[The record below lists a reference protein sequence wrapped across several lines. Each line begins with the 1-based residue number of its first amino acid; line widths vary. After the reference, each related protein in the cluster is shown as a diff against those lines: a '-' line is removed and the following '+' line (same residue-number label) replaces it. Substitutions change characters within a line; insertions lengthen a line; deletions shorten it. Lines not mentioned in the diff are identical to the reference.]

1 MLLIIPAERELNWKR
16 PPWITLA
23 LIAVNLLVFL
33 TYQSDDRRIFA
44 GAVNDYLHSDLPRLE
59 LPIYPD
65 YLQREANLHGD
76 ARSAAELA
84 RVRRAIAGHHRVWLA
99 AHILEDR
106 GFYRYLKNSGSLYW
120 SAEVFAQWRKQREAI
135 EQGDLDRISSRAM
148 GLIPAQ
154 IRLPNLI
161 SYQFL
166 HGGWEHIIG
175 NMIFLFLLG
184 FALEAALG
192 PLRYLLAYLL
202 CGVISGLVFSVF
214 EWGSTQ
220 PLIGASG
227 AISGLMGM
235 YVAIFRLQ
243 KIRFFYWIGF
253 FFSYFRAPA
262 LVILPVWIAKEVLDY
277 VAGGGTSH
285 VAYMAHAGGLAAG
298 AGLIYLFRGNWMSVK
313 ETFFE
318 PAEEDQEAAFR
329 RAYALA
335 LADVGRLEFRQA
347 ALKFEALRRKY
358 PRRLVLREHLY
369 QLARLRPHSAVFREQ
384 ARGLM
389 NETLKRGQV
398 ARALAVWQEFGREG
412 GAEHPLE
419 ATDHAGILFACLRQ
433 GDLAQA
439 EKVFQSLRR
448 TDDLLLIE
456 EACRLLVQELEK
468 RQMTAKARQYRQL
481 MEKLGDRLPPGQP
494 AP

>member
-33 TYQSDDRRIFA
+33 TYQADDRQKFA
-44 GAVNDYLHSDLPRLE
+44 RALSDYLHSDLPGLE
-59 LPIYPD
+59 VPIYPG
-65 YLQREANLHGD
+65 YLQREINLHGER
-76 ARSAAELA
+76 RSAELD
-84 RVRRAIAGHHRVWLA
+84 RVRKAVAEHRRVWLA
-99 AHILEDR
+99 AHILQDR
-106 GFYRYLKNSGSLYW
+106 GFYHYLQSSGALYW
-120 SAEVFAQWRKQREAI
+120 SPEVLARWRKARGSI
-135 EQGDLDRISSRAM
+135 EQGDLDRISSRAA
-148 GLIPAQ
+148 GLVPAD
-154 IRLPNLI
+154 IRLPSLI
-161 SYQFL
+161 TYQFL

-192 PLRYLLAYLL
+192 PLRYLAAYLL

-277 VAGGGTSH
+277 ITGGAASH

-313 ETFFE
+313 EEFFE
-318 PAEEDQEAAFR
+318 PAEEDQEAEFR

-335 LADVGRLEFRQA
+335 LADVGRLDFRQA
-347 ALKFEALRRKY
+347 THRFEALRRKY

-369 QLARLRPHSAVFREQ
+369 QLARLRPGKAAFREQ

-389 NETLKRGQV
+389 NESLKRGQV
-398 ARALAVWQEFGREG
+398 ARALSVWQEFSREG
-412 GAEHPLE
+412 GDHHPLE
-419 ATDHAGILFACLRQ
+419 AADHARMLFACLRQ

-448 TDDLLLIE
+448 SGDLLLTE
-456 EACRLLVQELEK
+456 EACRLMAQELEK
-468 RQMTAKARQYRQL
+468 RQMTAKAREYRHL
-481 MEKLGDRLPPGQP
+481 METLGDRLPPGQP
-494 AP
+494 AE